1 MDLDLG
7 KLLSFQREKVYYN
20 SLLNED
26 EKLREAGIHF
36 LDDYHQEELRR
47 HEEKLR
53 SEASQF
59 KSQVL
64 KDSSSVCIA
73 SRYADTKKEY
83 LDTLF
88 KGGDALTIPTVA
100 ARSYVLEPEMKE
112 LHLLMGRSLDN
123 GGASFQA
130 DRDICIDLKKRPFKT
145 LEANVYFHYI
155 EPYRIIV
162 EIYDGD
168 EAVLQED
175 VLLKSFDTLD
185 NGMYGMD
192 RAPGKVYAAGSGN
205 EGTATGLVTGTGGDH
220 VSSGKSRK
228 VYPEIIQEEFDKA
241 GIVGMDMVK
250 DELSGFYRQLQND
263 HIRGTHTAAKKG
275 YNFVLTGNPGTG
287 KTTVARVIGKILYSM
302 GLLKSPEMIETDRA
316 GLVSQYVGESARNT
330 KEILEQVRKTGGTL
344 FVDEAYE
351 LYKEKQKDYGGE
363 VITTLLK
370 DMEDHMGDYSVIMAG
385 YKKQMEYMMEN
396 ANPGFRS
403 RFQYHINIPD
413 YSDEEL
419 VLAGESMLKRDNYY
433 LSESAGMAL
442 QRAIEKERLGE
453 AFANIRTVRNILSRA
468 RERMDARLAELQE
481 QGAEVK
487 LEDYYILKDKDFGIE
502 MSEPEVDDLQVYLG
516 QLESLTGLKSAKAS
530 VQSIVNSVRINKLR
544 IERGLSNSQD
554 VGTMH
559 LVFKGNAGTGKTT
572 VARLI
577 GKIYLSLGI
586 LKRDK
591 FVEVS
596 ASDLIQPYVG
606 QSATKTREVIK
617 SALGGVLF
625 IDEAYILGQEGHF
638 NAEALNALIADIENY
653 RRDLMVIVAGYSRE
667 MDQFLDANQ
676 GLRSRFANE
685 IVFEDY
691 SDEELLEI
699 ARGFIRRSKL
709 YLEEGCDDLLAE
721 LIGKKRSETRDFGNA
736 RGIRNLVEL
745 LKKVVDNRIVE
756 MMNRGDQI
764 SDDDIVTIRRED
776 IEACL

>member
-7 KLLSFQREKVYYN
+7 KLLSFQRDKVYYN
-20 SLLNED
+20 TLQNED
-26 EKLREAGIHF
+26 EKLREADIHF

-47 HEEKLR
+47 YEEKLR
-53 SEASQF
+53 SEAALF
-59 KSQVL
+59 KSREIHNRF
-64 KDSSSVCIA
+64 SICIA
-73 SRYADTKKEY
+73 ARYADTKKEY

-100 ARSYVLEPEMKE
+100 VRSYVIEPEMKE
-112 LHLLMGRSLDN
+112 LHLLMGRSLDA

-130 DRDICIDLKKRPFKT
+130 DKDITIDLRKHPFRT
-145 LEANVYFHYI
+145 LEANVYFHYVDTD
-155 EPYRIIV
+155 RIIV

-168 EAVLQED
+168 NPMIQED
-175 VLLKSFDTLD
+175 LILASDGQGRSAAVGAGTID
-185 NGMYGMD
+185 
-192 RAPGKVYAAGSGN
+192 AGSGL
-205 EGTATGLVTGTGGDH
+205 GKAGGHGDGH
-220 VSSGKSRK
+220 KTRK
-228 VYPEIIQEEFDKA
+228 VYPEIIREEFDKA

-263 HIRGTHTAAKKG
+263 HIRGTHTAARKG

-302 GLLKSPEMIETDRA
+302 GLLRSPEMIETDRA
-316 GLVSQYVGESARNT
+316 GLVGQYIGESAQKT
-330 KEILEQVRKTGGTL
+330 KEILQQVRDAGGTL
-344 FVDEAYE
+344 FIDEAYE
-351 LYKEKQKDYGGE
+351 LYKESKKDYGGE
-363 VITTLLK
+363 VIATLLK
-370 DMEDHMGDYSVIMAG
+370 DMEDHMGECSVIVAG
-385 YKKQMEYMMEN
+385 YKKQMENMMEN

-419 VLAGESMLKRDNYY
+419 VLAGESMLQKDNYY
-433 LSESAGMAL
+433 LSESAGRAL
-442 QRAIEKERLGE
+442 RRAIEKERLGD
-453 AFANIRTVRNILSRA
+453 AFANIRTVRNILSKA
-468 RERMDARLAELQE
+468 RERMDARLAEIQE

-487 LEDYYILKDKDFGIE
+487 LEDYYIIKDSDFG
-502 MSEPEVDDLQVYLG
+502 MDMAEPEVDDLQVYLDR
-516 QLESLTGLKSAKAS
+516 LEGLVGLKSAKES

-596 ASDLIQPYVG
+596 ASDLIQPYTG
-606 QSATKTREVIK
+606 QSAVKTREVLR

-653 RRDLMVIVAGYSRE
+653 RRDLMVIVAGYGRE

-685 IVFEDY
+685 IIFEDY
-691 SDEELLEI
+691 SEEELLEI
-699 ARGFIRRSKL
+699 AKGFIRGSNLNLDKD
-709 YLEEGCDDLLAE
+709 CDELLSDLIE
-721 LIGKKRSETRDFGNA
+721 KKRSETRDFGNA
-736 RGIRNLVEL
+736 RGVRNLVEL
-745 LKKVVDNRIVE
+745 LKKAVDNRIVD
-756 MMNRGDQI
+756 MINRGDQI
-764 SDDDIVTIRRED
+764 SDDEIVTIRRED